1 MSLGPLD
8 LLFDFLR
15 DLADGNLHYL
25 GLIILAMMVAS
36 LEAGFHIGRF
46 AATRRQP
53 SDAEKS
59 AVNFSTAGMV
69 GLLAFLL
76 GISLSMA
83 SGRFEQR
90 RDSVL
95 AEANAIGTSW
105 LRAELAGAAERDS
118 LRRLLREYTEVR
130 IAAVRGGPDAAE
142 EDRLN
147 QRTNALQTEMWR
159 LAAGVAERS
168 PTPISG
174 LLLASLNETFDL
186 ALTNRRNFT
195 SHVPTYLIRLL
206 LIVSIVAV
214 GAVGYGFGI
223 AGTRQF
229 AVSLMLLAAWTL
241 AIVLIV
247 DVDRPQAG
255 EVRVNPTPLIWTL
268 QGFGPAR

>member
-1 MSLGPLD
+1 MSLGPFD
-8 LLFDFLR
+8 LLFEFLR
-15 DLADGNLHYL
+15 DLANGNLHYAW
-25 GLIILAMMVAS
+25 LIILLLMVAS
-36 LEAGFHIGRF
+36 LEIGFRIGRF
-46 AATRRQP
+46 AASRRLP

-59 AVNFSTAGMV
+59 AVNFSSAGMV

-105 LRAELAGAAERDS
+105 LRAELAGTTERDS

-130 IAAVRGGPDAAE
+130 IAAVRGGADKAE
-142 EDRLN
+142 ADRLN
-147 QRTNALQTEMWR
+147 RRTNELQAEIWR
-159 LAAGVAERS
+159 LAAGVAERA

-186 ALTNRRNFT
+186 ALTNRRNFS
-195 SHVPTYLIRLL
+195 SHVPTYVIRLL
-206 LIVSIVAV
+206 LTVSILAV

-255 EVRVNPTPLIWTL
+255 EVRVTPAPLVWTL
-268 QGFGPAR
+268 EGFGPAQ

>member
-1 MSLGPLD
+1 MSLGPFD

-15 DLADGNLHYL
+15 DLASGNLHYA
-25 GLIILAMMVAS
+25 GLVVLLLMVAS
-36 LEAGFHIGRF
+36 LEAGFRIGRL
-46 AATRRQP
+46 ASLRRQA
-53 SDAEKS
+53 SEGEKS
-59 AVNFSTAGMV
+59 AVNFSSAGMV

-83 SGRFEQR
+83 SGRYEQR

-105 LRAELAGAAERDS
+105 LRAELATAAERDS
-118 LRRLLREYTEVR
+118 LQRLLREYTEVR
-130 IAAVRGGPDAAE
+130 IATVRGVTDTAE

-159 LAAGVAERS
+159 LAAAVAERS

-186 ALTNRRNFT
+186 ALTNRRNFN
-195 SHVPTYLIRLL
+195 SHVPTYVLRLL
-206 LIVSIVAV
+206 LTVSILAV
-214 GAVGYGFGI
+214 GAVGYGFGL

-229 AVSLMLLAAWTL
+229 AVSFMLLATWTL
-241 AIVLIV
+241 AIVLII

-255 EVRVNPTPLIWTL
+255 QVRVSPTPLVWTL
-268 QGFGPAR
+268 EGFGPAR

>member
-25 GLIILAMMVAS
+25 GLIILVVMVAS
-36 LEAGFHIGRF
+36 LETGFHIGRF
-46 AATRRQP
+46 TATRRQP
-53 SDAEKS
+53 SEAEKS

-83 SGRFEQR
+83 SGRYEQR

-130 IAAVRGGPDAAE
+130 IAAVRGGADAAE

-159 LAAGVAERS
+159 LAAGVAERA

-195 SHVPTYLIRLL
+195 SHVPTYVIRLL

-214 GAVGYGFGI
+214 GAVGYGFGL

-229 AVSLMLLAAWTL
+229 AVSLMLLAAWTV

-255 EVRVNPTPLIWTL
+255 EVRVNPTPLVWTL

>member
-1 MSLGPLD
+1 MSLGPFD
-8 LLFDFLR
+8 LLFEFLR
-15 DLADGNLHYL
+15 DLANGNLHYAW
-25 GLIILAMMVAS
+25 LIILLLMVAS
-36 LEAGFHIGRF
+36 LEIGFRIGRF
-46 AATRRQP
+46 AAARHQP
-53 SDAEKS
+53 NDAEKS
-59 AVNFSTAGMV
+59 AVNFSSAGMV

-105 LRAELAGAAERDS
+105 LRAELAGATERDS

-130 IAAVRGGPDAAE
+130 IAAVRGGADTAE
-142 EDRLN
+142 ADRLN
-147 QRTNALQTEMWR
+147 RRTNELQAEIWR
-159 LAAGVAERS
+159 LAAGVAERA

-186 ALTNRRNFT
+186 ALTNRRNFS
-195 SHVPTYLIRLL
+195 SHVPTYVIRLL
-206 LIVSIVAV
+206 LTVSILAV

-255 EVRVNPTPLIWTL
+255 EVRVTPAPLVWTL
-268 QGFGPAR
+268 EGFGPAQ